1 MDFIPHGREIVSA
14 FLRLGA
20 TSYGGPAIMG
30 VMQAELQER
39 RQWLSKPR
47 FLEGL
52 AMGAFA
58 HGYRHNRDPLAR
70 KLFQLVMTDE
80 AFHHKFGKIWADRT
94 VPQLSQAER
103 DLVED
108 WTAHCAQKLLF
119 DRGDPRQMAE
129 IYGRFGLDP
138 IPSAGRLHPLT

>member
-52 AMGAFA
+52 ALVNMLPGATATQLALFLGHARGGWWGALLGGICFVLPAFA
-58 HGYRHNRDPLAR
+58 IMLA
-70 KLFQLVMTDE
+70 L
-80 AFHHKFGKIWADRT
+80 T
-94 VPQLSQAER
+94 VASAAR
-103 DLVED
+103 SMGSVRSCSASF
-108 WTAHCAQKLLF
+108 WSRCIAWV
-119 DRGDPRQMAE
+119 GPRRA
-129 IYGRFGLDP
+129 RC
-138 IPSAGRLHPLT
+138 RRR

>member
-47 FLEGL
+47 FLVGVAL
-52 AMGAFA
+52 ANMLPGAPA
-58 HGYRHNRDPLAR
+58 TQLA
-70 KLFQLVMTDE
+70 LFLGHSRGGWGGALPGGVW
-80 AFHHKFGKIWADRT
+80 F
-94 VPQLSQAER
+94 
-103 DLVED
+103 
-108 WTAHCAQKLLF
+108 LLPPARVLMAISVRAPA
-119 DRGDPRQMAE
+119 RG
-129 IYGRFGLDP
+129 
-138 IPSAGRLHPLT
+138 

>member
-20 TSYGGPAIMG
+20 TSYGSPAIMG

-52 AMGAFA
+52 ALGNMLPGAPATQLALFLGHA
-58 HGYRHNRDPLAR
+58 RGGWGGALLGGVCFVLPRVAVMRALTVASAALGGSPL
-70 KLFQLVMTDE
+70 V
-80 AFHHKFGKIWADRT
+80 
-94 VPQLSQAER
+94 
-103 DLVED
+103 
-108 WTAHCAQKLLF
+108 
-119 DRGDPRQMAE
+119 RGGP
-129 IYGRFGLDP
+129 YGLWP
-138 IPSAGRLHPLT
+138 V